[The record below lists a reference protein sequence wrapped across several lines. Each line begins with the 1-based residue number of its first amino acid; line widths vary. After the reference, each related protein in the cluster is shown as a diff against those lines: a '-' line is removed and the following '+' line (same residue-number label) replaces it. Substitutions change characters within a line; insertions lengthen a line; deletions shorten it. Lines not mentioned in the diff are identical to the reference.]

1 MHTNKEEA
9 KMELRVS
16 AVDVKLF
23 SVSNRSRTFV
33 AEASDLKGYNLQ
45 QRIFDDAIDV
55 GFGLW
60 NAATGAVTRWAHYSD
75 QHDNEGDLQVSYY
88 KPTPEA
94 IRKYPQLEGWT
105 IHILND

>member
-1 MHTNKEEA
+1 V
-9 KMELRVS
+9 R
-16 AVDVKLF
+16 F
-23 SVSNRSRTFV
+23 
-33 AEASDLKGYNLQ
+33 
-45 QRIFDDAIDV
+45 
-55 GFGLW
+55 
-60 NAATGAVTRWAHYSD
+60 AHYSD